1 VSLRPHT
8 DRSFHADLKRDV
20 NHLGLPS
27 GWLQQS
33 GADLYE
39 ITGSNPLPHLIRSD
53 LIVLVLDPYRL
64 LDVPH
69 IRDLPLAMLARS
81 TFVVNGHLPPNQ
93 TKQSIS
99 ARLKGALD
107 STFNGEIIFT
117 NAASAIEAYNILQSG
132 GASPSPV
139 TVEAFQLK
147 FLSSGI
153 GHAQATLT
161 ETAKRG
167 TTSELLLQLA
177 IDDIRSTVD
186 KDTKK
191 AESMLR
197 TVSELRRAAQKA
209 ATRARHLSVANMRI
223 DGGRIEGSIGTS
235 KDESAA
241 GIRKLFQTQLNWL
254 SLLLRLR
261 VDDVAAQLDREA
273 SKVFSDVEQQVSS
286 KFAWLTKARI

>member
-1 VSLRPHT
+1 MRHAPSPANV
-8 DRSFHADLKRDV
+8 SFHSELKRES

-39 ITGSNPLPHLIRSD
+39 ITGSNPLPHLLRSD
-53 LIVLVLDPYRL
+53 LSVLVLDPYRL

-69 IRDLPLAMLARS
+69 IRDLPSAMLARS
-81 TFVVNGHLPPNQ
+81 TFVINGHIPPNQ
-93 TKQSIS
+93 TKEMIS
-99 ARLKGALD
+99 TRLKRDLD
-107 STFNGEIIFT
+107 STGEIMFT
-117 NAASAIEAYNILQSG
+117 NASAAIEAYDILGTSS
-132 GASPSPV
+132 SPA
-139 TVEAFQLK
+139 TVEAFQSK

-153 GHAQATLT
+153 GHAQATL
-161 ETAKRG
+161 AKASTQG
-167 TTSELLLQLA
+167 ADLLLQLA
-177 IDDIRSTVD
+177 IADMRSTVD

-191 AESMLR
+191 AETMLQ
-197 TVSELRRAAQKA
+197 TVSKLRRAAQKA

-241 GIRKLFQTQLNWL
+241 GIKTLFQTQLNWL

-261 VDDVAAQLDREA
+261 VDDVASQLDREA
-273 SKVFSDVEQQVSS
+273 SRVFSDVEQQVSNTS
-286 KFAWLTKARI
+286 TKLIKARI